1 MIYFDLDFLLGS
13 KITKEEFKELFPDAD
28 PDHLS
33 CSSTEEEIDFENA
46 FCAEDPYDSEILH
59 RSVPII
65 EGSKSDL
72 ISSYKLAE
80 DEL

>member
-1 MIYFDLDFLLGS
+1 MKYFTLGFRLETKVS
-13 KITKEEFKELFPDAD
+13 KEEFKELFPDAD

-46 FCAEDPYDSEILH
+46 FCAEDPYDSEILL

-80 DEL
+80 DEI

>member
-1 MIYFDLDFLLGS
+1 MNYFALGFTLES

-28 PDHLS
+28 PDRLS

-46 FCAEDPYDSEILH
+46 FCTEDPYESEILH

-72 ISSYKLAE
+72 ISSYKLSG
-80 DEL
+80 DEI